1 MSNLYILT
9 QNQIKKAISK
19 GNINP
24 IVAERLMYPNNE
36 IIVNFMVKLENK
48 TELFKGYRIQHNNI
62 LGPYKGGLRF
72 DNMVTLDEC
81 KSLAAWMTIKCA
93 LQKLPLGGGKG
104 GIKFNPKK
112 YSEKDLEKISRGF
125 AKSLNQYIGETIDI
139 PAPDMG
145 TNSKIIDT
153 MTNEYMMLHSGN
165 IKAKGCFTG
174 KSLTHGGSEGRT
186 EATGRGVS
194 ICIKQWAKLNNIS
207 LKNKTYILQGF
218 GNVGYHAARILD
230 NMGLKLI
237 AVGDHSCY
245 LHDKNGLNVKELE
258 YYNQKNKCL
267 KGFNADEITK
277 DSFWKV
283 KCDIVIPA
291 ALEQQICK
299 KEASIINAK
308 LIVEA
313 ANGPLS
319 EEADEIFAKR
329 NIEVIP
335 DVLANSGGVIVSYY
349 EWVQNLN
356 LYYWSYE
363 KVIKLLEDKMIGTFD
378 EVYEYSKQNNTTLR
392 ISSYIL
398 AIKRIESVYKNI
410 NFIKSSL

>member
-1 MSNLYILT
+1 MNNNLYLLT
-9 QNQIKKAISK
+9 QNQIKKAISY

-24 IVAERLMYPNNE
+24 LIATRLMYPNNE

-62 LGPYKGGLRF
+62 LGPYKGGIRF
-72 DNMVTLDEC
+72 NNIVTLDEC

-93 LQKLPLGGGKG
+93 LQNLPLGGGKG
-104 GIKFNPKK
+104 GIKFDPKK
-112 YSEKDLEKISRGF
+112 YSDKDIEKISRGF
-125 AKSLNQYIGETIDI
+125 TRSLNKYIGEKTDI

-153 MTNEYMMLHSGN
+153 MTNEYMLLNSGN

-174 KSLTHGGSEGRT
+174 KSLTYGGSEGRT

-194 ICIKQWAKLNNIS
+194 ICVKQWAKLNNIT

-218 GNVGYHAARILD
+218 GNVGYHAARIL
-230 NMGLKLI
+230 NEMGLRLI
-237 AVGDHSCY
+237 AIGDHSCY
-245 LHDKNGLNVKELE
+245 LYDKNGLDVKDLHD
-258 YYNQKNKCL
+258 YNKKNRCL
-267 KGFNADEITK
+267 KGFNASEITK
-277 DSFWKV
+277 DSFWMT

-299 KEASIINAK
+299 KEAEVINAR

-319 EEADEIFAKR
+319 EEADEIFSKR

-356 LYYWSYE
+356 FYYWPYD
-363 KVIKLLEDKMIGTFD
+363 KIIKLLENKMTGTFN
-378 EVYEYSKQNNTTLR
+378 EVNRYSKQNNTTLR

-398 AIKRIESVYKNI
+398 AIKRIESV
-410 NFIKSSL
+410 